1 MADHA
6 DVAQEV
12 IETCT
17 ADAERRAR
25 GKSAPESHPDFD
37 GEHCVDCELDI
48 PPARLLLG
56 KVRCVFCQGLLE
68 RRKG

>member
-6 DVAQEV
+6 DVAQGT

-17 ADAERRAR
+17 AEAERRAR
-25 GKSAPESHPDFD
+25 GKSTPEVDPEFD
-37 GEHCVDCELDI
+37 GEHCVVCFDEI
-48 PPARLLLG
+48 PFGRLRLG

-68 RRKG
+68 RRRG